1 MTGIL
6 AFGWGWVVVGS
17 RMLEEME
24 SQSES
29 HLSCLGDQKEVDGLS
44 SSSNPLPSGKH
55 FT

>member
-24 SQSES
+24 TQSDS
-29 HLSCLGDQKEVDGLS
+29 HLACLGDQKETDGLS
-44 SSSNPLPSGKH
+44 SSSKPPPSGTH